1 MITTV
6 RMAPAMKHLILLLIL
21 AVTVTANAAEVDV
34 TLKNGKKVTGA
45 VLVDNSEKLVIL
57 VQASNGVYRMTINK
71 GDIAEVQDSA
81 AAKNIAF
88 GPKDKERLDMLI
100 KAAENEV
107 IHREKITVKAQE
119 TLESFIRSRNR
130 LKESATQ
137 RTALDKREAEVQT
150 RANAAR
156 MQLETAR
163 SKLNALYK
171 EREAM
176 NKKIAEAQRQAK

>member
-1 MITTV
+1 
-6 RMAPAMKHLILLLIL
+6 MKHLLFLIL
-21 AVTVTANAAEVDV
+21 FFAAVTASAVEVDV

-45 VLVDNSEKLVIL
+45 VLVDNNEKLVIL

-71 GDIAEVQDSA
+71 GDIAEVKDSA

-100 KAAENEV
+100 KATENEV
-107 IHREKITVKAQE
+107 IHREKIAAKSQE
-119 TLESFIRSRNR
+119 TLENFIRSRNR

-137 RTALDKREAEVQT
+137 RTALDRREAEVRT

-156 MQLETAR
+156 MQSETVR
-163 SKLNALYK
+163 LKLNAFYK

>member
-1 MITTV
+1 
-6 RMAPAMKHLILLLIL
+6 MKHLLFLIL
-21 AVTVTANAAEVDV
+21 FFAAVTASAVEVDV

-45 VLVDNSEKLVIL
+45 VLVDNNEKLVIL

-71 GDIAEVQDSA
+71 GDIAEVKDSA

-100 KAAENEV
+100 KATENEV
-107 IHREKITVKAQE
+107 IHREKIAAKAQE
-119 TLESFIRSRNR
+119 TLENFIRSRNR

-137 RTALDKREAEVQT
+137 RTALDRREAEVRT

-156 MQLETAR
+156 MQSETVR
-163 SKLNALYK
+163 LKLNAFYK

>member
-1 MITTV
+1 
-6 RMAPAMKHLILLLIL
+6 MKHLLFLIL
-21 AVTVTANAAEVDV
+21 FFAAVTASAVEVDV

-45 VLVDNSEKLVIL
+45 VLVDNNEKLVIL

-71 GDIAEVQDSA
+71 GDIAEVKDSA

-100 KAAENEV
+100 KATENEV
-107 IHREKITVKAQE
+107 IHREKTAVKAQE
-119 TLESFIRSRNR
+119 TLENFIRSRNR

-137 RTALDKREAEVQT
+137 RTALDRREAEVRT

-156 MQLETAR
+156 MQSETVR
-163 SKLNALYK
+163 LKLNAFYK

>member
-1 MITTV
+1 
-6 RMAPAMKHLILLLIL
+6 MKHLLFLIL
-21 AVTVTANAAEVDV
+21 FFAAVTANAAEVDV
-34 TLKNGKKVTGA
+34 TLKNGKKVSGA

-57 VQASNGVYRMTINK
+57 VQASNGVYRMAINK
-71 GDIAEVQDSA
+71 SDIAEVQDSA

-100 KAAENEV
+100 KATENEV
-107 IHREKITVKAQE
+107 IHHEKIAVKAQE

-137 RTALDKREAEVQT
+137 RTALDKREAEVRT
-150 RANAAR
+150 RANSAR
-156 MQLETAR
+156 MQLETER

-171 EREAM
+171 EREVM
-176 NKKIAEAQRQAK
+176 KKKMAEAQRQAK

>member
-1 MITTV
+1 
-6 RMAPAMKHLILLLIL
+6 MKHLLFLIL
-21 AVTVTANAAEVDV
+21 FLAAVTANAAEVDV
-34 TLKNGKKVTGA
+34 TLKNGKKVTGT

-71 GDIAEVQDSA
+71 GEIAEVQDSA
-81 AAKNIAF
+81 ASKNITF
-88 GPKDKERLDMLI
+88 GPKDKERLDMAI

-107 IHREKITVKAQE
+107 IHHEKIAVKAQE
-119 TLESFIRSRNR
+119 SIENFIRSRNR

-137 RTALDKREAEVQT
+137 RTALDKREAEVRT

-156 MQLETAR
+156 MQSETAR
-163 SKLNALYK
+163 LKLNALYK

-176 NKKIAEAQRQAK
+176 NKNMAEAQRQAK